1 MVSIQITMYNYWA
14 LIDKIMQVSGHGEKK
29 TLKSHVFGLM
39 HGIHQIYMIKR

>member
-29 TLKSHVFGLM
+29 KLSNLM
-39 HGIHQIYMIKR
+39 FSD